1 MLVVFGIRRIRG
13 ETQKLGDN
21 ASVQGGTKSLSTSTR
36 TGVRRSAV
44 YESAHTQQ
52 APLKLHVETWEGL
65 SRNQWI
71 FQEMDILPG
80 CAVRV
85 ACPSCPDYSP
95 EPPGPGRIIRNML
108 GWSLMEKTEKS
119 GVWNFRGALSRRE
132 SFFLSLTQ

>member
-1 MLVVFGIRRIRG
+1 MY
-13 ETQKLGDN
+13 
-21 ASVQGGTKSLSTSTR
+21 GGTKSMSTSTR

-65 SRNQWI
+65 SRYQEI
-71 FQEMDILPG
+71 FREMDILPG

-85 ACPSCPDYSP
+85 ACLSCPDCSP

-108 GWSLMEKTEKS
+108 VTVGENREVWSMDFS
-119 GVWNFRGALSRRE
+119 GSPPRGE
-132 SFFLSLTQ
+132 SFFSH